1 MSDARP
7 AAGAARWLARLR
19 SRPAPAESRTIADP
33 ARVERLLILKPH
45 DQLGDFLLATPA
57 FRALRE
63 RFPRARIA
71 LVTREFLAPL
81 ATRNHDVDVVWTLP
95 RIRDARDAWRWLE
108 VVTQVARFHPDVVF
122 VLNSV
127 SRSKSAD
134 SLAVLAR
141 PKLVVGRSRVFAGE
155 LRAGLPEDPWA
166 AAVAQ
171 PARDPVYDLDL
182 DASSRSQHQADRILD
197 LVRWTGAEPSTRELR
212 LDLDEHERAQGRA
225 RLAGVMEAAGL
236 GGVATPVVGFHP
248 GAANA
253 LKCWPLESFVGLG
266 VAIASDDP
274 PPLRLVVF
282 DSPRERERGRAAGV
296 VAGLAARG
304 VAAGFVPAA
313 GIESF
318 AATCAALDLLVCN
331 DSGVMHVAVALGVP
345 TVSFHSLGKPSEW
358 GPRNDHSVAFH
369 APGHIETIP
378 VEPAAEAVRALLRLA
393 PDRVMK
399 PQA

>member
-1 MSDARP
+1 MSEARP

-19 SRPAPAESRTIADP
+19 SRPAPAESRAIADP
-33 ARVERLLILKPH
+33 DRVERLLVRKPH

-57 FRALRE
+57 LRALRE
-63 RFPRARIA
+63 HFPRARIA

-95 RIRDARDAWRWLE
+95 RIRDARDGWRWLE
-108 VVTQVARFHPDVVF
+108 VVGQVMRFRPDVAF

-134 SLAVLAR
+134 SLAALAR
-141 PKLVVGRSRVFAGE
+141 PKLVVGRSRVFAGA
-155 LRAGLPEDPWA
+155 LREDLPDDPWA

-182 DASSRSQHQADRILD
+182 DVSSRSPHQVDRILD
-197 LVRWTGAEPSTRELR
+197 LVRWSGAAPSTRDLH
-212 LDLDEHERAQGRA
+212 LDLDERERAEGRA
-225 RLAGVMEAAGL
+225 RLAAVIESAGL
-236 GGVATPVVGFHP
+236 GGAPRPVVGFHP

-253 LKCWPLESFVGLG
+253 LKCWPLDSFVALG
-266 VAIASDDP
+266 VAIASGDP

-282 DSPRERERGRAAGV
+282 DSPRERGRAAGV

-313 GIESF
+313 GIERF
-318 AATCAALDLLVCN
+318 AATCAALDLLACN

-358 GPRNDHSVAFH
+358 GPRNDRSVMFH
-369 APGHIETIP
+369 APGRIEAIP
-378 VEPAAEAVRALLRLA
+378 VEPAAEAVRALLQVTTRG
-393 PDRVMK
+393 
-399 PQA
+399 

>member
-1 MSDARP
+1 MSC
-7 AAGAARWLARLR
+7 
-19 SRPAPAESRTIADP
+19 S
-33 ARVERLLILKPH
+33 
-45 DQLGDFLLATPA
+45 
-57 FRALRE
+57 
-63 RFPRARIA
+63 
-71 LVTREFLAPL
+71 
-81 ATRNHDVDVVWTLP
+81 
-95 RIRDARDAWRWLE
+95 
-108 VVTQVARFHPDVVF
+108 
-122 VLNSV
+122 
-127 SRSKSAD
+127 
-134 SLAVLAR
+134 
-141 PKLVVGRSRVFAGE
+141 
-155 LRAGLPEDPWA
+155 AGLPEDPWA

-253 LKCWPLESFVGLG
+253 LKLLAARIVRGPGRGDRFRTIRRRYGSWCSTRR
-266 VAIASDDP
+266 ASA
-274 PPLRLVVF
+274 R
-282 DSPRERERGRAAGV
+282 RAAGV

-345 TVSFHSLGKPSEW
+345 TVSFHSAGKPSEW